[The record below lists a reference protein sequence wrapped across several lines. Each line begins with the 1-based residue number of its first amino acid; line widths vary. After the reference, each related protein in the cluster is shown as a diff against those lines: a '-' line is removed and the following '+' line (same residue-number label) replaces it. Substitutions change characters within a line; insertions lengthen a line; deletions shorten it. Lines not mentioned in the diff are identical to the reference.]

1 MVRWWW
7 DFIEKVWV
15 CEVEGDTTIY
25 IYICVDKKMSQYVF

>member
-25 IYICVDKKMSQYVF
+25 IYIYMR